1 MSTVKYNGDPHA
13 YRKMKEGTHY
23 KCFCLSVENREDGIY
38 NCTFSK
44 REDHLKSDITK
55 GKVHICDFQKQEYSR
70 SIESYFQKEKND
82 DAKITDSYLLT
93 QLAILV
99 GRRNLS
105 LETGACKEMNDL
117 MRSCILY
124 GMQNSSSNIDDI
136 FGNISVD
143 TIRKYVISSSIEVNK
158 IQFEKFSKLP
168 FVGVSCDEGSTRSIH
183 NLDFVLENPLFGLKS
198 YPCFTT
204 IMKKGKAADYC
215 EHLAHGIF
223 FISNNNINIGSIT
236 VDGNLAQ
243 LKALSFE
250 WNDSLH
256 HRYIDEKGILK
267 HLIINKCLCH
277 RIHNCYKSAYS
288 HNEELKQVVDYIRGI
303 AIECRAN
310 INHVL
315 DICPSVQLTRWVID
329 YDICCFIIN
338 HAPRIQKFRDIE
350 TEPLLQLKEVLSIL
364 KSLIN
369 IFENEKTPHFRA
381 FRTIEEAIGALESL
395 EEENPYALCIKMQ
408 LYKYTIGSKDA
419 GLWMLSYILTPS
431 GRNDFSKRVNKRT
444 LPKNKDFK
452 SFFSPGKIKQLEDI
466 DAITEA
472 SLEAFKIEENDEE
485 SIDSSKYLKS
495 AKERKKRRRRTK
507 EKEDEGENDDKD
519 EEHKE
524 EEGKGEEEEEEKEEE
539 EEEEQGEE
547 ANDDDDESEAS
558 TIKNSDRLCLN
569 QAQNYL
575 VETLEHWGISER
587 SRTMVMEE
595 FNSFVQNNEDVY
607 ADQTLSNGDY
617 FWENI
622 KFKNPIW
629 DTISEIAMRLHCSP
643 CSEASCER
651 TISSQRLVL
660 TARRMNSK
668 KQLLDARLTLLRGLN
683 VK

>member
-23 KCFCLSVENREDGIY
+23 KCFCLSAENKEDGIY
-38 NCTFSK
+38 KCTFSM
-44 REDHLKSDITK
+44 REDHLKKDITK
-55 GKVHICDFQKQEYSR
+55 GKVHKCVFQKQEYSK
-70 SIESYFQKEKND
+70 SIESYFQKDKKD
-82 DAKITDSYLLT
+82 DETITDSYLLT
-93 QLAILV
+93 KLAILV

-105 LETGACKEMNDL
+105 LETGSCKEMNDL
-117 MRSCILY
+117 MRACILY

-143 TIRKYVISSSIEVNK
+143 TVRKYVISSAIEVNK
-158 IQFEKFSKLP
+158 LQFEKFSTLP

-183 NLDFVLENPLFGLKS
+183 NLDFVLENPLSGLKS

-204 IMKKGKAADYC
+204 IMKHGKAADYC

-223 FISNNNINIGSIT
+223 FISNNNISIGSIT

-243 LKALSFE
+243 LKALSYD
-250 WNDSLH
+250 WNDSIR
-256 HRYIDEKGILK
+256 HRYIDEKDILK

-277 RIHNCYKSAYS
+277 RINNCYKCSYS
-288 HNEELKQVVDYIRGI
+288 HNEHLKQAVDYMRQI
-303 AIECRAN
+303 AVECRDN
-310 INHVL
+310 ICYVL
-315 DICPSVQLTRWVID
+315 DICPSIQLTRWVID

-338 HAPRIQKFRDIE
+338 HVQRIQKFRKVDM
-350 TEPLLQLKEVLSIL
+350 EPLLQLKEVLSVL

-381 FRTIEEAIGALESL
+381 FRTIEEAIDAFEALED
-395 EEENPYALCIKMQ
+395 ENPFAICIKNQ

-419 GLWMLSYILTPS
+419 GLWMLSYILTPA
-431 GRNDFSKRVNKRT
+431 GRNDFSQRINKRT

-452 SFFSPGKIKQLEDI
+452 SFFSPGKIKELEDI
-466 DAITEA
+466 DAISEA
-472 SLEAFKIEENDEE
+472 SLECFTIDAHNTE
-485 SIDSSKYLKS
+485 SIDSAKYLTPPKEKKEERRKANEEEES
-495 AKERKKRRRRTK
+495 GERK
-507 EKEDEGENDDKD
+507 GIVVV
-519 EEHKE
+519 
-524 EEGKGEEEEEEKEEE
+524 EEEEEETDDEES
-539 EEEEQGEE
+539 EE
-547 ANDDDDESEAS
+547 A
-558 TIKNSDRLCLN
+558 IKNSDRLCLY
-569 QAQNYL
+569 QAQSYL
-575 VETLEHWGISER
+575 SETLEHWGISEK
-587 SRTMVMEE
+587 SKSMVMEE
-595 FNSFVQNNEDVY
+595 FNSFVRNNEDIY
-607 ADQTLSNGDY
+607 SDQILSCGDY

-629 DTISEIAMRLHCSP
+629 NIISEIAMRLHCSP